1 MRLLGVIAGTMV
13 CGVTDAVVSQV
24 MGSWRIAA
32 EMTFQDEELHFDK
45 QLPLRAL
52 SAPPVPLLVA
62 TGIGLFFLAGA
73 ALHVM
78 MQ

>member
-1 MRLLGVIAGTMV
+1 MHLLGVIAGTMV

-32 EMTFQDEELHFDK
+32 EITFQDEELHFDK

-52 SAPPVPLLVA
+52 GAPPMPLMA
-62 TGIGLFFLAGA
+62 TGIGLFFLAGT